1 MKLLIYTPV
10 FAPNVGGIETIVLTL
25 TRGLTD
31 LVTCEGVAEFDVK
44 LITQTAAGKFK
55 DEELPFQI
63 VRRPS
68 LKQLW
73 SAIRASDVVHIA
85 CPAVVPLVLS
95 LLARKPVVV
104 EHHGFQTICPTG
116 QLLMEPDGIPCP
128 GHFMAGRHLKCMGCR
143 STKDWKH
150 SYMLWLSTFFRRF
163 LCRHVAAN
171 IMPTEWLL
179 GTLNLKNAIT
189 IPHGIEMPSPVIS
202 TRHASGPPLIV
213 FQGRLV
219 TTKGL
224 DVLLRA
230 LAILHAEH
238 CPFELVVIGDGPER
252 ASLVNLTHSLQ
263 ISDSV
268 RFAGR
273 LAAVEMESTLADA
286 RIVAMPSLAGEV
298 FGLVLAEN
306 MSRGLAVVV
315 SDIGA
320 LVEVAGN
327 AGLTFHKGDSQDLAQ
342 KLRELLSDPELAT
355 RLGKLARQRMFD
367 VYSPNGMVNKH
378 ADVYRSLIR

>member
-1 MKLLIYTPV
+1 
-10 FAPNVGGIETIVLTL
+10 
-25 TRGLTD
+25 
-31 LVTCEGVAEFDVK
+31 
-44 LITQTAAGKFK
+44 
-55 DEELPFQI
+55 
-63 VRRPS
+63 
-68 LKQLW
+68 
-73 SAIRASDVVHIA
+73 
-85 CPAVVPLVLS
+85 
-95 LLARKPVVV
+95 
-104 EHHGFQTICPTG
+104 
-116 QLLMEPDGIPCP
+116 
-128 GHFMAGRHLKCMGCR
+128 
-143 STKDWKH
+143 
-150 SYMLWLSTFFRRF
+150 
-163 LCRHVAAN
+163 
-171 IMPTEWLL
+171 
-179 GTLNLKNAIT
+179 
-189 IPHGIEMPSPVIS
+189 
-202 TRHASGPPLIV
+202 
-213 FQGRLV
+213 
-219 TTKGL
+219 
-224 DVLLRA
+224 
-230 LAILHAEH
+230 
-238 CPFELVVIGDGPER
+238 VVIGDGPER